1 MTELYL
7 KSAFQNWMKAQLISD
22 RTHSANDRACYRPST
37 VNAYSTAL
45 KNATKKLNLDGSVKT
60 DIFCYSS
67 LPEFD
72 EAYARIHAAPNFKEV
87 DRSAGNAAYS
97 NALVLYRRFL
107 EEYNAPAAWIFQGNA
122 KYYDVV
128 KAVNELDTIAWS
140 VNQHQKQIKKGD
152 KAYIWLSGAD
162 GGIVASGIITND
174 PELREADANDPY
186 YLSDTLNQGPHMY
199 VDIQLE
205 RKFTDTP
212 VLRSVLKADERTKKM
227 EILTYASATNFHVT
241 AAQAAVIE
249 SLLDGTYVCVPAVDE
264 DTDDVETAPQMR
276 YWVYSPGEDARLWD
290 EFRRDG
296 IIGIGW
302 DELGD
307 LSRYQAKEDIRAKL
321 FELNGG
327 GTEHTMDALANWQF
341 ANVMQAG
348 DVVFAKKGRSK
359 VIGRGVVSS
368 DYIFAPERGEY
379 QSIRKVDWT
388 AVGDRDYDGQLGMKT
403 LTDIT
408 LNTGMC
414 AALEEAYETE
424 NMPIE
429 MPSVSYE
436 PYTKEDFLNDVF
448 LDAAKYD
455 TLKGLLLRKKNIIL
469 QGAPGVGKTF
479 SARRLAYSIMGEK
492 DESRVQF
499 VQFHQSYC
507 YEDFIMGFRPD
518 GDKFKITNG
527 PFYQFCKRAG
537 DDGRPYFFIIDEI
550 NRGNLSKIFGELMM
564 LIEQD
569 KRGEKH
575 AIRLLY
581 ADEKFYVPENV
592 YIIGMMNTADRS
604 LALID
609 YALRRRFAF
618 FEFEP
623 AFQSAGFLAYQAQVA
638 NKKFDGLVS
647 EVCALNRDIETDASL
662 GPGFR
667 IGHSY
672 FCADPDS
679 IDDEWLYE
687 VVNFEIIPLISEY
700 WFDEREKVEQWSR
713 KLNAAVQ

>member
-1 MTELYL
+1 
-7 KSAFQNWMKAQLISD
+7 
-22 RTHSANDRACYRPST
+22 
-37 VNAYSTAL
+37 
-45 KNATKKLNLDGSVKT
+45 
-60 DIFCYSS
+60 
-67 LPEFD
+67 
-72 EAYARIHAAPNFKEV
+72 
-87 DRSAGNAAYS
+87 
-97 NALVLYRRFL
+97 
-107 EEYNAPAAWIFQGNA
+107 
-122 KYYDVV
+122 
-128 KAVNELDTIAWS
+128 
-140 VNQHQKQIKKGD
+140 
-152 KAYIWLSGAD
+152 
-162 GGIVASGIITND
+162 
-174 PELREADANDPY
+174 
-186 YLSDTLNQGPHMY
+186 
-199 VDIQLE
+199 
-205 RKFTDTP
+205 
-212 VLRSVLKADERTKKM
+212 
-227 EILTYASATNFHVT
+227 
-241 AAQAAVIE
+241 
-249 SLLDGTYVCVPAVDE
+249 
-264 DTDDVETAPQMR
+264 
-276 YWVYSPGEDARLWD
+276 
-290 EFRRDG
+290 
-296 IIGIGW
+296 
-302 DELGD
+302 
-307 LSRYQAKEDIRAKL
+307 
-321 FELNGG
+321 
-327 GTEHTMDALANWQF
+327 MDALANWQF

-507 YEDFIMGFRPD
+507 YEDFIMGFWSD

-569 KRGEKH
+569 KRGERH

-623 AFQSAGFLAYQAQVA
+623 AFQSTGFLAYQA
-638 NKKFDGLVS
+638 
-647 EVCALNRDIETDASL
+647 
-662 GPGFR
+662 
-667 IGHSY
+667 
-672 FCADPDS
+672 
-679 IDDEWLYE
+679 
-687 VVNFEIIPLISEY
+687 
-700 WFDEREKVEQWSR
+700 
-713 KLNAAVQ
+713 